1 MTDLFCCSMFFNLS
15 CNISTNPIILKDM
28 PLRYTVLIS
37 VSRPIYKL
45 PLRTQNET
53 LWLTFPL
60 TMRQWDVFVY
70 HWKMEYLM
78 IQEYSLRKEEVHSL
92 LRTKFPN
99 LSKSPSGTSLWK
111 LLKRSA
117 LVFQCNLLKY
127 KTVSP
132 YQLWNW
138 FQDSVFFWMNVISWV
153 KINWCREGGCGKQH
167 IGKQKGEQSFT
178 FSTFTNI

>member
-1 MTDLFCCSMFFNLS
+1 M
-15 CNISTNPIILKDM
+15 
-28 PLRYTVLIS
+28 
-37 VSRPIYKL
+37 
-45 PLRTQNET
+45 
-53 LWLTFPL
+53 
-60 TMRQWDVFVY
+60 
-70 HWKMEYLM
+70 
-78 IQEYSLRKEEVHSL
+78 
-92 LRTKFPN
+92 RTKFPN
-99 LSKSPSGTSLWK
+99 LSKSTSGTSLWK

-117 LVFQCNLLKY
+117 LVFHCNLLKY

-178 FSTFTNI
+178 FSTFTNISNSFSIFNVVQYWLAKKEIIFYIPQKHSNHSRFFSSRWRLLF

>member
-1 MTDLFCCSMFFNLS
+1 
-15 CNISTNPIILKDM
+15 
-28 PLRYTVLIS
+28 
-37 VSRPIYKL
+37 
-45 PLRTQNET
+45 
-53 LWLTFPL
+53 
-60 TMRQWDVFVY
+60 
-70 HWKMEYLM
+70 M

-99 LSKSPSGTSLWK
+99 LSKSTSGTSLWK

-117 LVFQCNLLKY
+117 LVFHCNLLKY

-132 YQLWNW
+132 CQLWNW

-178 FSTFTNI
+178 FSTFTKFRKLQNYILKYDQDYPPSNLNSIWKYITKYFLYTSETQNISFWCI